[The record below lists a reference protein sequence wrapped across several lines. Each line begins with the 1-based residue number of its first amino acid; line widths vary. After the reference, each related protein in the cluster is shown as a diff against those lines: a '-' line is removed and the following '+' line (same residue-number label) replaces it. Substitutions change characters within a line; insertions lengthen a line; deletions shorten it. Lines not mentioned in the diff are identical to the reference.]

1 MRKSSQ
7 RLRVVLVAAAA
18 AAVAAVATAPAAGAA
33 VPVAVPTQAVPAQA
47 APAPADGNCP
57 ETAAKAFDWG
67 EPTRRSDF
75 DGTTVPPDWHP
86 YGPEPGH
93 AKNGTRTPDAV
104 TVGGGA
110 MSINGTQ
117 DGTTGA
123 VSWHPGQQ
131 YGRWEA
137 CVRADEGSG
146 GLNAL
151 LLLWPVEENFPVGGE
166 IDWMEN
172 MSDDRQETSF
182 FLHYGA
188 DNQQEY
194 GSVKHDSTQW
204 SAWALEWTPEKM
216 TAYVNGKEWYSTSQT
231 DHFPPGAMNMT
242 MQLDYFG
249 NAGGPS
255 AMHMDWANQWAL
267 PESKPAELSL
277 PPGAPATGQPKD
289 YPDRKPR
296 PVDGTA
302 PEPGGDSPQDGS
314 GQDGSDQ
321 GGSDQGDDAGRSG
334 SGQGGG
340 GSGQDSGQ
348 GGSEG
353 VVTGA
358 APAGSGTAGTGG
370 RPRLLH
376 PDAAGSGTQA
386 SGTQTSGTA
395 APGTRPRLLHP
406 TTTS

>member
-1 MRKSSQ
+1 MRTA
-7 RLRVVLVAAAA
+7 LV
-18 AAVAAVATAPAAGAA
+18 A
-33 VPVAVPTQAVPAQA
+33 VPVAVAVAAGTAIGTASTAVAAVPAAGASAPA
-47 APAPADGNCP
+47 APEPPAPEPPAASDGKCSQ
-57 ETAAKAFDWG
+57 TAAKTLDWG
-67 EPTRRSDF
+67 TPTRESDF
-75 DGTTVPPDWHP
+75 EGSTVPPDWHP

-104 TVGGGA
+104 TVAGGA
-110 MSINGTQ
+110 MSINGSQ

-194 GSVKHDSTQW
+194 GSVKHDATEW
-204 SAWALEWTPEKM
+204 SAWALEWTPDKM
-216 TAYVNGKEWYSTSQT
+216 TAYVNGKEWYSSTDT

-255 AMHMDWANQWAL
+255 AMHMDWARQWAL

-277 PPGAPATGQPKD
+277 APGAPATGQPKD
-289 YPDRKPR
+289 YPDRAPR
-296 PVDGTA
+296 KLDGAA
-302 PEPGGDSPQDGS
+302 PPAGAGDEPDQ
-314 GQDGSDQ
+314 SDQ
-321 GGSDQGDDAGRSG
+321 SDQDQSDQDQSDQSDQDKPDRSDQDDD
-334 SGQGGG
+334 G
-340 GSGQDSGQ
+340 GSGDQAGS
-348 GGSEG
+348 GSEG
-353 VVTGA
+353 SAV
-358 APAGSGTAGTGG
+358 APSGDLTAG

-376 PDAAGSGTQA
+376 PSGAEPAGTVAG
-386 SGTQTSGTA
+386 
-395 APGTRPRLLHP
+395 PRTRTLHP
-406 TTTS
+406 STTG

>member
-1 MRKSSQ
+1 MRRCS
-7 RLRVVLVAAAA
+7 RRMRVVLAVPVAMAVAAGTVIGTASTAA
-18 AAVAAVATAPAAGAA
+18 AAVPAPPPAAPTQAAPAAG
-33 VPVAVPTQAVPAQA
+33 
-47 APAPADGNCP
+47 NCP
-57 ETAAKAFDWG
+57 QTAARAFGWG
-67 EPTRRSDF
+67 EPTRHSAF
-75 DGTTVPPDWHP
+75 DGTAVPPDWHP

-93 AKNGTRTPDAV
+93 AKKGTRTPEAV
-104 TVGGGA
+104 TVGGGV

-194 GSVKHDSTQW
+194 GSVQHDATQW

-216 TAYVNGKEWYSTSQT
+216 TAYVNGKEWYSTTET

-267 PESKPAELSL
+267 PESKAATLSL
-277 PPGAPATGQPKD
+277 PPGAPATGQPDD

-296 PVDGTA
+296 PL
-302 PEPGGDSPQDGS
+302 DGS
-314 GQDGSDQ
+314 APPADTGDGSTAGSDPANGADPGKGDGGSGS
-321 GGSDQGDDAGRSG
+321 GGSD
-334 SGQGGG
+334 
-340 GSGQDSGQ
+340 DSD
-348 GGSEG
+348 GSEG
-353 VVTGA
+353 A
-358 APAGSGTAGTGG
+358 AASPAGDRSGG
-370 RPRLLH
+370 RQRLLH
-376 PDAAGSGTQA
+376 PDGA
-386 SGTQTSGTA
+386 
-395 APGTRPRLLHP
+395 
-406 TTTS
+406 